1 MLDKKAQSGIITT
14 ILIILLVLAAIVIV
28 WQVVQGTIRGG
39 SEQIEKQAGCI
50 GTSLEVTRIS
60 STEYS
65 IKRAGGGT
73 ITPGPSI
80 RVIVDGTSSSCTWD
94 LADLDWTKDFT
105 AAKCTLSSPG
115 AVSSFEAALEL
126 SDGTVCPITGK
137 WSA

>member
-50 GTSLEVTRIS
+50 GTTLEVEKSAANTFA
-60 STEYS
+60 
-65 IKRAGGGT
+65 IKRSGGGK
-73 ITPGPSI
+73 ITPEPSI
-80 RVIVDGTSSSCTWD
+80 RAIADGVTASCTWSPVD
-94 LADLDWTKDFT
+94 PDWTEDFT
-105 AAKCTLSSPG
+105 SAKCTLATDPTK
-115 AVSSFEAALEL
+115 SFEAALVL

-137 WSA
+137 WTV